1 MSKTAE
7 PNLQNAPILLRED
20 RAGGVCVVTLN
31 RPAARNSLSRA
42 MLQALEDMLADI
54 AADTTCRVVVLAGA
68 GTVFC
73 AGHDLREITA
83 HRADADGGRG
93 FYADAMAACA
103 RVMQGIV
110 RLPQPVIAAVQGV
123 ATAAGCQLVAS
134 CDLAVAAEDARFCTP
149 GVDIGLFCSTPAV
162 ALARAV
168 PRKAAMEM
176 LLLGEMVPAAEAQR
190 LGLVNRLAP
199 RDALMETA
207 LGLAARIASHSA
219 ITVRMGKRGFN
230 RQIELPLSEAY
241 SEAASVMTENLMARD
256 AAEGIGAFL
265 EKRHPHWEDK

>member
-42 MLQALEDMLADI
+42 MLQALEEMLADI

-103 RVMQGIV
+103 RV
-110 RLPQPVIAAVQGV
+110 VQGV
-123 ATAAGCQLVAS
+123 
-134 CDLAVAAEDARFCTP
+134 
-149 GVDIGLFCSTPAV
+149 
-162 ALARAV
+162 
-168 PRKAAMEM
+168 
-176 LLLGEMVPAAEAQR
+176 
-190 LGLVNRLAP
+190 
-199 RDALMETA
+199 
-207 LGLAARIASHSA
+207 
-219 ITVRMGKRGFN
+219 RGF
-230 RQIELPLSEAY
+230 
-241 SEAASVMTENLMARD
+241 
-256 AAEGIGAFL
+256 L
-265 EKRHPHWEDK
+265 EQTA

>member
-42 MLQALEDMLADI
+42 MLQALEEMLADI
-54 AADTTCRVVVLAGA
+54 AADSTCRVVVLAGA

-123 ATAAGCQLVAS
+123 ATAAGTIS
-134 CDLAVAAEDARFCTP
+134 PSSSISIAALRGTARAKATAGVEQNKPISTP
-149 GVDIGLFCSTPAV
+149 GVQKRASSAATAKSQLATNWQPAAV
-162 ALARAV
+162 AT
-168 PRKAAMEM
+168 PC
-176 LLLGEMVPAAEAQR
+176 
-190 LGLVNRLAP
+190 
-199 RDALMETA
+199 TA
-207 LGLAARIASHSA
+207 A
-219 ITVRMGKRGFN
+219 ITG
-230 RQIELPLSEAY
+230 
-241 SEAASVMTENLMARD
+241 
-256 AAEGIGAFL
+256 
-265 EKRHPHWEDK
+265 

>member
-110 RLPQPVIAAVQGV
+110 GLPQPVIAAV
-123 ATAAGCQLVAS
+123 
-134 CDLAVAAEDARFCTP
+134 R
-149 GVDIGLFCSTPAV
+149 
-162 ALARAV
+162 V
-168 PRKAAMEM
+168 PPSACRTSQSIT
-176 LLLGEMVPAAEAQR
+176 MVFSPSSR
-190 LGLVNRLAP
+190 TS
-199 RDALMETA
+199 M
-207 LGLAARIASHSA
+207 
-219 ITVRMGKRGFN
+219 
-230 RQIELPLSEAY
+230 
-241 SEAASVMTENLMARD
+241 MARS
-256 AAEGIGAFL
+256 ERPISL
-265 EKRHPHWEDK
+265 EISCVLPPTFPFTASRSLRS

>member
-241 SEAASVMTENLMARD
+241 REAASVMTENLMACD

-265 EKRHPHWEDK
+265 EKRHPHWEDR